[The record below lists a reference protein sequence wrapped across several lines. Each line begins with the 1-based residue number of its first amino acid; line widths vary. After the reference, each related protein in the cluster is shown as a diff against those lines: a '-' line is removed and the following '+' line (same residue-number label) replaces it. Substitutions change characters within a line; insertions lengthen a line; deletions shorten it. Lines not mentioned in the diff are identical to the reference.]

1 MKSQKDSD
9 LKEIARLSD
18 ELRKINMVDPVT
30 GDLMSDDQL
39 MKRVTE
45 IKQRKVKLKG
55 LKEDKKFLVKAV
67 IKLMG
72 EEEVKHMIDKL
83 DASKGLPEQMAK
95 RIPRRGE

>member
-1 MKSQKDSD
+1 MENQKDSD

-18 ELRKINMVDPVT
+18 ELRKKNMVDPVT
-30 GDLMSDDQL
+30 GDLMSDEQL

-72 EEEVKHMIDKL
+72 EEEVKHMIDHL